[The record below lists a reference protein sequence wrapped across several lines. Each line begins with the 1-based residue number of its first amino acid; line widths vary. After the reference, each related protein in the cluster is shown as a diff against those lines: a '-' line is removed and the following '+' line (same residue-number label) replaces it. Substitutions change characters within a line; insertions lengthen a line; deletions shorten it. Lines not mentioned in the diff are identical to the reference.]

1 MFGPL
6 SLGHTAER
14 VEGRQTRRAAL
25 NAPAGEADPI
35 LSGMGGDQG
44 VTWRILPLAAPG
56 EAVEA
61 LLLAGD
67 PVAEPV
73 EEAPVI
79 EPVEVEPVAE
89 TVVASERLRGGQD
102 FNPLLAVTASAR
114 DMMLNTA
121 DDPARVKRL
130 GQAALVAGQRGGALT
145 LRSADPVMQS
155 AA

>member
-25 NAPAGEADPI
+25 NAPA
-35 LSGMGGDQG
+35 
-44 VTWRILPLAAPG
+44 
-56 EAVEA
+56 
-61 LLLAGD
+61 
-67 PVAEPV
+67 
-73 EEAPVI
+73 
-79 EPVEVEPVAE
+79 
-89 TVVASERLRGGQD
+89 SERLRDGQD
-102 FNPLLAVTASAR
+102 SNPLLAVMASALE
-114 DMMLNTA
+114 MLLKTA